1 MLMRSCDQLKPN
13 LNQTKSKWKTIVEYP
28 LKLTVD
34 NDEWDHI
41 PKLVEQNCSAETS
54 FLYGLWSETDKQS
67 LGSLALYPK

>member
-34 NDEWDHI
+34 NDEWVLMRSCDQSKPNLNQTKSKWKTI
-41 PKLVEQNCSAETS
+41 VE
-54 FLYGLWSETDKQS
+54 
-67 LGSLALYPK
+67 